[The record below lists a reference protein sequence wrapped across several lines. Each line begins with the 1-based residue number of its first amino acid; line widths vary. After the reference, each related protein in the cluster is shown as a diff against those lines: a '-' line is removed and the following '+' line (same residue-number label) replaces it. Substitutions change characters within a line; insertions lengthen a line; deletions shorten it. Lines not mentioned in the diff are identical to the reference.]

1 MRFQVEGAHEG
12 VGNRPASLVLF
23 RMEHRVNSQACLGG
37 GAANNCEEELPR
49 TQRRAGAVAADEA
62 EQTMLDRVPFATAGW
77 VVAHGDLESQ
87 SITEQRL
94 EPLLPE
100 SRPAAVSTPAARA
113 D

>member
-12 VGNRPASLVLF
+12 VGHRPASLVLF

-62 EQTMLDRVPFATAGW
+62 EQTMLDRVPFGQGVMMPVSRSASS
-77 VVAHGDLESQ
+77 VVNGYE
-87 SITEQRL
+87 
-94 EPLLPE
+94 
-100 SRPAAVSTPAARA
+100 
-113 D
+113 